1 MNSATKTHDP
11 YQCQFRT
18 VIDAA
23 HKACASDVHI
33 EPTDSGV
40 TIRFRVDGEM
50 QEPWRTLEMVHRASF
65 MNAVKR
71 ATNLAIGVSGRPQD
85 SRCRLEGMEL
95 DLRVNLLPTL
105 HGEKVVVR
113 LLDPNRDFSL
123 PQLGIEPGTQRDLL
137 AAVHQS
143 NGLVLISGPTGSGKT
158 TTLYS
163 LLCAIGAE
171 DKNIVTLEDPVEYT
185 IKGINQVP
193 ITGRMSFAQALRAV
207 LRQDPDVILLGE
219 IRDEETAQL
228 ACQAAATGHL
238 VLSTLHANGAT
249 EVLGRLLNLGVDRD
263 TLRETLRFSAA
274 QRLVGKLCQNC
285 CGHLSELRI
294 DQISKDYRAF
304 IGSKRCDFRWPNQF
318 GCDQCRNG
326 TTGRIPI
333 IEYLNGPAVA
343 DLLGGASK
351 DLVLSRP
358 LLDTLWQLACDG
370 VISVREAVCES

>member
-123 PQLGIEPGTQRDLL
+123 PQLGIEAGTQRDLL

-143 NGLVLISGPTGSGKT
+143 SGLVLISGPTGSGKT

-163 LLCAIGAE
+163 LLCAIGGHV
-171 DKNIVTLEDPVEYT
+171 KNIVTLEDPVEYT

-207 LRQDPDVILLGE
+207 LRQDPDVILVGE

-228 ACQAAATGHL
+228 ACQAAATGHV
-238 VLSTLHANGAT
+238 VLSTLHANGAA
-249 EVLGRLLNLGVDRD
+249 EVVGRLLNLGVDRE

-274 QRLVGKLCQNC
+274 QRLVGKLCQSC
-285 CGHLSELRI
+285 CEGLGGTAVANIVRDHATS
-294 DQISKDYRAF
+294 
-304 IGSKRCDFRWPNQF
+304 IGSRSYTFRVANKF
-318 GCDQCRNG
+318 GCDQCRSG
-326 TTGRIPI
+326 LTGRKPI
-333 IEYLNGPAVA
+333 IEYLNAAAVA
-343 DLLGGASK
+343 DLLDGASK
-351 DLVLSRP
+351 DLVVTRP
-358 LLDTLWQLACDG
+358 LNETLWQLACDG
-370 VISVREAVCES
+370 VISVLEAERES